1 MSLFPLP
8 PPSAVAGP
16 LRPLADRMRPRR
28 LEEIVGQEHLLG
40 PGQPLRVQLERDDYG
55 SMILWGPPG
64 VGKTTLAEVIAARTR
79 AQFVPFS
86 AVTSGIKEIREVMAA
101 AARAARSGSRTLL
114 FVDEIHRFNKA
125 QQDAFLP
132 YVERGELR
140 LIGAT
145 TENPS
150 FELNS
155 ALLSRVRVYVLQPLS
170 EEQIVLLLHRA
181 LDDAERGLRPAL
193 PPETRIVWGELGTTP
208 EAAGGE
214 RERLLRAIAV
224 FANGDARA
232 AYNLLESAV
241 AGTVPSGQPPVVAI
255 DETRLRQAM
264 QRRVLLYDQ
273 SGEEHYNLISALH
286 KSLRNSD
293 ADAALYW
300 LARMLEAGEDPL
312 YLARR
317 MVRFASEDV
326 GLADPRALE
335 QANAAR
341 AAVEFIGLPEGA
353 LALAQACVY
362 LALTPKSNALYRA
375 YGSAVADVREQPA
388 LPVPLTIR
396 NAPTALMR
404 DLGYGR
410 DYQYA
415 HDLPEQVADMQCLPD
430 NLVNRHYYQP
440 GMAGKEADFRR
451 RLLEIA
457 ERRRLAA
464 ENTEDRRKK

>member
-1 MSLFPLP
+1 MSLFPLEP
-8 PPSAVAGP
+8 AAEPGSL
-16 LRPLADRMRPRR
+16 LRPLADRMRPRT
-28 LEEIVGQEHLLG
+28 LDEIVGQEHLLG

-86 AVTSGIKEIREVMAA
+86 AVTSGIKEIRDVMAA
-101 AARAARSGSRTLL
+101 AARAARGGARTLL
-114 FVDEIHRFNKA
+114 FIDEIHRFNKA

-132 YVERGELR
+132 YLERGQLR

-155 ALLSRVRVYVLQPLS
+155 ALLSRVRVYVLEPLTPD
-170 EEQIVLLLHRA
+170 QIVRLLRRA
-181 LDDAERGLRPAL
+181 LEDEPRGLRRTLPAQAQIAWGDPQA
-193 PPETRIVWGELGTTP
+193 PP
-208 EAAGGE
+208 AAAAAE
-214 RERLLRAIAV
+214 QERLLRLIAV

-241 AGTVPSGQPPVVAI
+241 AGTTPRGRPPLVLL
-255 DETRLRQAM
+255 DEERLRQAM

-273 SGEEHYNLISALH
+273 AGEEHYNLISALH

-293 ADAALYW
+293 PDAALYW
-300 LARMLEAGEDPL
+300 LGRMLEAGEDPL
-312 YLARR
+312 YVARR
-317 MVRFASEDV
+317 LVRFASEDV

-362 LALTPKSNALYRA
+362 LALAPKSNALYRA
-375 YGSAVADVREQPA
+375 YGRVLEDVREQPA
-388 LPVPLTIR
+388 LPVPLALR

-404 DLGYGR
+404 GLGYGR

-415 HDLPEQVADMQCLPD
+415 HDLPEQVADMQSLPD
-430 NLVNRHYYQP
+430 NLAGRHYYQP
-440 GMAGKEADFRR
+440 GSAGKEAEFRR
-451 RLLEIA
+451 RLQEIA
-457 ERRRLAA
+457 ERRRRASRP
-464 ENTEDRRKK
+464 EK